1 MMRSF
6 QKNLKSDLGNGSH
19 IVTGA
24 ISDVTERVIPDAVT
38 QANTDDPTP
47 ANADEAGQPEESN
60 DSSGTINWV
69 ELQLN
74 ADAAA
79 AINLD
84 LDKVH
89 GIPGNTK
96 HGEPDSPRELLRKDQ
111 WMNGW
116 RSSSQTISF
125 EQGLGHLK
133 HAVQAIESEEL
144 KAHLKTTG
152 ILFKSVQ
159 YEFSKLNEKVGG
171 IKQHVDSSL
180 GGMITKTQAATILS
194 NQKDLHKSQ
203 ELLHTKMEAMESK
216 LELLLSFLLV
226 DDAKKGEKIVVTK
239 CGPELQSFSE
249 DRKGGGTGGSGK
261 GKAVVTST
269 AAVQTTGTVAGSSQ
283 EAGGS
288 SSGQGQRQQQILID
302 PTLMLDPASI
312 SKKFTQEIEIEGRT
326 ERVFYRDP
334 RLQQA
339 DEELAKKL
347 NQELNPDYN
356 LEESIKELKRVR
368 RRMSE
373 GFLEAKAEEVE
384 EELKLSLQGLL
395 KRGLL

>member
-1 MMRSF
+1 M
-6 QKNLKSDLGNGSH
+6 
-19 IVTGA
+19 
-24 ISDVTERVIPDAVT
+24 
-38 QANTDDPTP
+38 
-47 ANADEAGQPEESN
+47 
-60 DSSGTINWV
+60 
-69 ELQLN
+69 
-74 ADAAA
+74 
-79 AINLD
+79 
-84 LDKVH
+84 DKVH

-133 HAVQAIESEEL
+133 HVVQAIESEEL

-194 NQKDLHKSQ
+194 NQKDLQKSQ

-249 DRKGGGTGGSGK
+249 DREGGGTGGSGK

-288 SSGQGQRQQQILID
+288 SSGQEKKKCDEMVESVDIANPDSSTIPDGGTTTNPD
-302 PTLMLDPASI
+302 GSI
-312 SKKFTQEIEIEGRT
+312 PDEQGNINTDEQEIVAAHDVE
-326 ERVFYRDP
+326 
-334 RLQQA
+334 
-339 DEELAKKL
+339 
-347 NQELNPDYN
+347 ELNPE
-356 LEESIKELKRVR
+356 LEDEQKAVSKLKKYVYLNKMLSTEEIQEAVHKALTRYIYDIKQFKDRWRKPVPAEKDVDR
-368 RRMSE
+368 RRNFPPLPRKESKFTPDYQIE
-373 GFLEAKAEEVE
+373 IKFIPESGVV
-384 EELKLSLQGLL
+384 QGQHEQRYY
-395 KRGLL
+395 KFS